1 MAKTKLGETNL
12 NVPIT
17 PDYKERLEARA
28 IAHDREMSREAA
40 RIVKD
45 VLDGRYVR
53 ILTSDGLEISG
64 TAIDGVLPQ
73 RPAAETAGAD
83 ATPAPAEAEITGSHS
98 GVSDVRLSPCRAAQK
113 PGNALAARKDG
124 RSNDLKGTAEN
135 ENLGE

>member
-64 TAIDGVLPQ
+64 TANEGALPR

-83 ATPAPAEAEITGSHS
+83 ATPTPAEAEITEPPSGGS
-98 GVSDVRLSPCRAAQK
+98 GVRPSPCRAARK
-113 PGNALAARKDG
+113 PENALAARKDG
-124 RSNDLKGTAEN
+124 RSHELKGTAEN